1 MVDEGGWTKPELC
14 AILPTRIH
22 DTKVV
27 NARFKQCSLLLG
39 RQLADATNQ
48 HRDLLILP
56 PAISKCAST
65 KSTTKYRTITTR
77 KLQFYWLT
85 FESNNG
91 WFWYWLTAFCDKK
104 LSAEALT
111 SFWWRIPCHR
121 LCPPLNSGSKALRWC
136 RRADGTRPSI

>member
-1 MVDEGGWTKPELC
+1 MRTHNVLAAQECTHFAVGATIMVDEGGWTKPELC
-14 AILPTRIH
+14 AILTTRIH

-77 KLQFYWLT
+77 KLQFY
-85 FESNNG
+85 
-91 WFWYWLTAFCDKK
+91 
-104 LSAEALT
+104 
-111 SFWWRIPCHR
+111 
-121 LCPPLNSGSKALRWC
+121 
-136 RRADGTRPSI
+136 